1 MLYIYT
7 CTYICMLCI
16 YIYIDMYN
24 MYIYIYMCIY
34 IFIHIIHV
42 PLYPHDIPHVSCIP
56 SSPFVHGFFAR
67 GPTSSPNA
75 FIFEFGHVCDA
86 QGP

>member
-1 MLYIYT
+1 
-7 CTYICMLCI
+7 
-16 YIYIDMYN
+16 MYN
-24 MYIYIYMCIY
+24 MYIYIHVYIY